1 MAPRRKF
8 GRDSLESHYYRER
21 NNQGLIST
29 KGFIDKRDFQYVKES
44 ARYGKRQEQPY
55 NLNERYANRTCHAE
69 EFEKDLAATKLV
81 WKMILSEAERML
93 NKILRSA

>member
-1 MAPRRKF
+1 MAPRRKI
-8 GRDSLESHYYRER
+8 GRISLDSRYHWER
-21 NNQGLIST
+21 NNQGFNSRNE
-29 KGFIDKRDFQYVKES
+29 FIDKKDFQYAKES
-44 ARYGKRQEQPY
+44 ARYDKRQKRPY

-81 WKMILSEAERML
+81 WRMILSGAERML